1 MFWQNPVNR
10 CRLACQAV
18 CILALHSCFGPSS
31 QKAGAAYVAHNIA
44 RPSLSVIHPL
54 PVAARPDDPN
64 LAAAHTYRP
73 DIDGLR
79 AVAVLLVIGFHAFPS
94 MLPGGFT
101 GVDIFFVISGFLIT
115 SIIVE
120 ALMGGRFSFAVFYM
134 RRVRRIF
141 PALLAVLAVCLGVG
155 WLYCTADEY
164 RLLGKHVAAGAAFVS
179 NLALMQESGYFDLA
193 AETKPLLH
201 LWSLGVEEQ
210 FYMILPPLL
219 WLAWRLRAGMLPAVI
234 VIAAISFWLA
244 VSGLFDPVVTFF
256 SPQTRIWE
264 LLLGSLLAL
273 LQIGMSSDGSGL
285 IGRRSAVALRWLA
298 NLGTPG
304 LRSLLSLACLLG
316 LALSIVLVT
325 RAKPVP
331 GWWSLLP
338 VMSAVLIIAVGPGAW
353 ANRTLLACK
362 PLVAIGLISY
372 PLYLWH
378 WPLLVFATL
387 LEGTRPSIA
396 HRLVAIILAFG
407 LSIATYFMIERPLRF
422 GARGQIKALLLAC
435 AMALAG
441 LAGYRVYVLDG
452 VPTRDFAVKFK
463 NVSDAVEDFE
473 FSAGLLQTSYQGQ
486 SVLANTTRPPQVL
499 FIGDSHIEQFFPG
512 VVSLTREGRFPP
524 SIFMGSGGCP
534 PIPNVRE
541 DSLAR
546 CQATLA
552 SINRVLEE
560 PGSIR
565 QIVIGG
571 CWNCYFLEET
581 RALDAAA
588 GGFSYYY
595 AKGDVRIPFRLDKG
609 ADLAIAGLGEFLGR
623 LSSRFDVYLLLDNPL
638 GSVFNPKHLIGNRL
652 SFQGGGNLGETTP
665 IPADQA
671 ALNERLRQVARAAG
685 ARVIDQL
692 PVLCPQDQ
700 CVRLTPDKRPIYKDD
715 HHMRPFFVRQA
726 AGLLERALHEP
737 E

>member
-1 MFWQNPVNR
+1 MFWQNPVIR
-10 CRLACQAV
+10 CRLASQAV
-18 CILALHSCFGPSS
+18 CILALHSCFGFPFR
-31 QKAGAAYVAHNIA
+31 KLKAAYVAHNTA
-44 RPSLSVIHPL
+44 RPSLSVIPPL
-54 PVAARPDDPN
+54 PDAAQPSGPN
-64 LAAAHTYRP
+64 LTAAHTYRP

-120 ALMGGRFSFAVFYM
+120 SLQQGRFTFALFYM
-134 RRVRRIF
+134 RRIRRIF
-141 PALLAVLAVCLGVG
+141 PALLTVLVFCLGIG

-164 RLLGKHVAAGAAFVS
+164 RSLGKHVAAGAAFAS

-210 FYMILPPLL
+210 FYLLLPPVL
-219 WLAWRLRAGMLPAVI
+219 WLTWRLRAGMLPAVI
-234 VIAAISFWLA
+234 VIGAISFWFT
-244 VSGLFDPVVTFF
+244 VSGSFNPVVTFF
-256 SPQTRIWE
+256 SPQTRFWE

-273 LQIGMSSDGSGL
+273 LQIGMSANGSGL
-285 IGRRSAVALRWLA
+285 IGRHGASVLLRLA
-298 NLGTPG
+298 KFCTPG
-304 LRSLLSLACLLG
+304 MRSLLSLACLIG
-316 LALSIVLVT
+316 LVLSIVLVT

-338 VMSAVLIIAVGPGAW
+338 VLSAVLIIAVGPGAW
-353 ANRTLLACK
+353 VNRTLLACK
-362 PLVAIGLISY
+362 PMVAIGLISY

-396 HRLVAIILAFG
+396 HRLVAIVLAF
-407 LSIATYFMIERPLRF
+407 LFSIATYFVIERPLRF
-422 GARGQIKALLLAC
+422 GGRGPIKTVLLVCAL
-435 AMALAG
+435 ALAG
-441 LAGYRVYVLDG
+441 LAGYGIYVLDG
-452 VPTRDFAVKFK
+452 LPRRDFAVEFK
-463 NVSDAVEDFE
+463 NVSEAVEDFE
-473 FSAGLLQTSYQGQ
+473 YAAGLLETSYQGQ
-486 SVLANTTRPPQVL
+486 FVLANTTQPPKVL

-512 VVSLTREGRFPP
+512 VVTLTREGRFPP
-524 SIFMGSGGCP
+524 SIFMGNAGCP

-541 DSLAR
+541 DTLAR
-546 CQATLA
+546 CQTTLA
-552 SINRVLEE
+552 SINAVLAN

-565 QIVIGG
+565 KIVIGG

-595 AKGDVRIPFRLDKG
+595 AKGDTRVPFRQDKG
-609 ADLAIAGLGEFLGR
+609 SELAITELGEFLGQ
-623 LSSRFDVYLLLDNPL
+623 LSSRFEVYLLLDNPL

-652 SFQGGGNLGETTP
+652 SLKGGDTLAESTP
-665 IPADQA
+665 IDADQA
-671 ALNERLRQVARAAG
+671 ALNERLGQVARAAG
-685 ARVIDQL
+685 AQVIDQL
-692 PVLCPQDQ
+692 PVLCPLGQ
-700 CVRLTPDKRPIYKDD
+700 CVRLTPDKRPVYKDD
-715 HHMRPFFVRQA
+715 HHMRPFFARQTA
-726 AGLLERALHEP
+726 SYLERALHDRQ
-737 E
+737 